1 VTRSHCTAHHA
12 LLGAVRKLRHVDRFR
27 GYRGAVADAA
37 FHHTTPTTEE
47 KAMTSVF
54 LDLHDDELHKIR
66 RLGSRVRFN
75 ESEQIFQ
82 EGDEAD
88 CMYFVDSGG
97 VSLYIEK
104 FNTKVPI
111 RQAHQ
116 GDWFGEL
123 AVYNGSRRT
132 AAAVASEPAGL
143 LRVSREAFHQLLAD
157 EPAINDKIRRIVNSR
172 NEKLV
177 LEEKMVNM
185 DSFLGRDMHI
195 GIKGDP
201 SLRESAMMRPRFE
214 SVVDRFMPELV
225 PCFEDLLLNR
235 NVHRINI
242 GFNNGEIRLS
252 TLLDPFCEEYHPALR
267 LLDASYVE
275 RHFPKVDY
283 QRKAEFIRAVYGL
296 IRGSACFGEL
306 PNHLH
311 HGFNEY
317 FSHWQPM
324 APEEISKIIAQLPV
338 LREIPNF
345 YVRSLTISIL
355 KNAIHMQFNCDGT
368 HIVSSRGFERFLEEN
383 L

>member
-1 VTRSHCTAHHA
+1 V
-12 LLGAVRKLRHVDRFR
+12 
-27 GYRGAVADAA
+27 
-37 FHHTTPTTEE
+37 
-47 KAMTSVF
+47 TSVF
-54 LDLHDDELHKIR
+54 LGLRDDELNKIR
-66 RLGSRVRFN
+66 RLGGPVRFGEN
-75 ESEQIFQ
+75 EQIFQ

-88 CMYFVDSGG
+88 CMYFVDSGR
-97 VSLYIEK
+97 VSLYIDK

-111 RQAHQ
+111 RQANH

-143 LRVSREAFHQLLAD
+143 LRVSRNDFHQLLAD
-157 EPAINDKIRRIVNSR
+157 EPEIDEKIRQIVDSR

-201 SLRESAMMRPRFE
+201 SLRESAMLRPRFE

-235 NVHRINI
+235 NVHRVNI

-275 RHFPKVDY
+275 RHFPRVDY
-283 QRKAEFIRAVYGL
+283 QRKADFIRRVYTL
-296 IRGSACFGEL
+296 IRDSACFSEL
-306 PNHLH
+306 PGHLH
-311 HGFNEY
+311 HGFSEY
-317 FSHWQPM
+317 FSRWQPM
-324 APEEISKIIAQLPV
+324 APEEISQMIAKLPV

-345 YVRSLTISIL
+345 YVRSLTLSIL
-355 KNAIHMQFNCDGT
+355 KNAIHMQFNCDGS
-368 HIVSSRGFERFLEEN
+368 HIVSSLGFARFLEEN